1 MSKLFLDL
9 RSHYDRAAMTRIR
22 VAVIASMLMHALVIW
37 GWVPR
42 LHESSL
48 EPGKKEAAS
57 GPLQVQLLPRAAP
70 RPAPPPAPRVAPA
83 PSPPVIAKAPP
94 KKTAPKPPPRP
105 PALALDRP
113 APKPAPPAPPAQPSA
128 PPEPKPAQPP
138 MAGDLS
144 SYIAA
149 RRRERGETAPSSP
162 SAPSAAAPPAETTGD
177 PRDQV
182 VAANLGLNR
191 TPTFGQNPETGGGI
205 FQIKR
210 LGYADAEFMFY
221 GWNKDIRRNT
231 NQLIEVRKGNNSS
244 VEIAVVRRMIRI
256 IRENSDGDFLWIS
269 QRLGREITLSARPAD
284 NAGLEDFLME
294 EFFGN
299 TPQR

>member
-1 MSKLFLDL
+1 MSELPPDF

-22 VAVIASMLMHALVIW
+22 VAAVVSMLLHALVIW

-42 LHESSL
+42 LHELSL
-48 EPGKKEAAS
+48 DPGKKEAAS
-57 GPLQVQLLPRAAP
+57 GPLQVQLLPRTAP
-70 RPAPPPAPRVAPA
+70 RPAQPPAPRAAPA
-83 PSPPVIAKAPP
+83 PRPPVIAKAPP
-94 KKTAPKPPPRP
+94 RKTAPKPPPRP

-113 APKPAPPAPPAQPSA
+113 SPKPAPPAPPVQPPV
-128 PPEPKPAQPP
+128 PPEPKSAQPP

-149 RRRERGETAPSSP
+149 RRRERGEAAP
-162 SAPSAAAPPAETTGD
+162 SAPPAPAPPAETTGD

-191 TPTFGQNPETGGGI
+191 TPTFGKNPEAGGGI

-231 NQLIEVRKGNNSS
+231 TQLIEVRKGNNSS
-244 VEIAVVRRMIRI
+244 MEIAVVRRMIRI
-256 IRENSDGDFLWIS
+256 IRENTDGDFLWIS

-284 NAGLEDFLME
+284 NAGLEEFLME
-294 EFFGN
+294 EFFGGAS
-299 TPQR
+299 PPR